1 VSRYP
6 DSTCPI
12 TAFTRHLNIGVQ
24 DLVVVASRKI
34 MGTTKEWG
42 EVLFTAILWGGGVL
56 LVRRME
62 GKIPKDVVLI
72 YALGALWFGLVASF
86 PLKRVFSFP
95 LIFIPLGI
103 IVVLLIWVRQK
114 RRLAKT
120 VNS

>member
-1 VSRYP
+1 
-6 DSTCPI
+6 
-12 TAFTRHLNIGVQ
+12 
-24 DLVVVASRKI
+24 

-42 EVLFTAILWGGGVL
+42 EVLFSAILFGGGTL
-56 LVRRME
+56 LLRRMGG
-62 GKIPKDVVLI
+62 GKISKDVVLI
-72 YALGALWFGLVASF
+72 YALGALLFGLVATF

-103 IVVLLIWVRQK
+103 IVVLLIWIRQK